1 MEPFTTFT
9 ALAVPLARVNVDTD
23 QIIPKQFLK
32 LASRET
38 LGKALFNDWR
48 YVDGD
53 WTRPDPGF
61 VLNQPRHRGA
71 RVLVAGDNFGCGS
84 SRETAPWALME
95 YGFRCVISTSFA
107 DIFYNNSIKNG
118 LLPAIVSADELA
130 KLMGEVEAN
139 EGLEITADL
148 PAQTLRTSTGL
159 EFPFRIE
166 PHVKHSLLKGLDD
179 IAVILQFE
187 EQIAA
192 FERRSRA
199 AFPWLG

>member
-23 QIIPKQFLK
+23 QIIPKQFLM
-32 LASRET
+32 LATRET

-53 WTRPDPGF
+53 WARPDPAF
-61 VLNQPRHRGA
+61 VLNQPRYRAA
-71 RVLVAGDNFGCGS
+71 RILVAGDNFGCGS

-95 YGFRCVISTSFA
+95 YGFRCIVSTSFA

-118 LLPAIVSADELA
+118 LLPAIVSAEALA
-130 KLMGEVEAN
+130 KLVGEVEAT

-148 PAQTLRTSTGL
+148 PAEKMRTSTGL
-159 EFPFRIE
+159 EFRFRIE
-166 PHVKHSLLKGLDD
+166 AHVKHSLLNGLDD
-179 IAVILQFE
+179 IGIILRFE

-192 FERRSRA
+192 FEKRSKA

>member
-9 ALAVPLARVNVDTD
+9 ALAAPMARVNVDTD
-23 QIIPKQFLK
+23 QVIPKEFLK

-38 LGKALFNDWR
+38 LGKALFNNWR
-48 YVDGD
+48 YVNGD
-53 WTRPDPGF
+53 WEHPDPAF
-61 VLNQPRHRGA
+61 VLNQPRYRAA
-71 RVLVAGDNFGCGS
+71 RILVAGDNFGCGS
-84 SRETAPWALME
+84 SREMAPWALME
-95 YGFRCVISTSFA
+95 YGFRCVVSSGFA

-118 LLPAIVSADELA
+118 LLPAIVSADDLA
-130 KLMGEVEAN
+130 RLLEEVEAT

-148 PAQTLRTSTGL
+148 PAQTLRTSSGL
-159 EFPFRIE
+159 ECRFRIE
-166 PHVKHSLLKGLDD
+166 AHVKHSLLDGLDD

-192 FERRSRA
+192 FEKRSKA